1 MTTYLLEM
9 NDISKSF
16 PGVRVLDQVTFN
28 LIAGEMHALMGEN
41 GAGKSTLMKILG
53 GIHRRDGGTVILR
66 GTPCEIASPSMAQ
79 TLGIA
84 MIHQE
89 LNLIPHLTVMEN
101 IFLGREFTYGRSGMI
116 NWGKMRQESVRFLSQ
131 LGLSID
137 PGIIAGEL
145 SVGQQQM
152 IEIAKALS
160 MNAEILVLDEPTAAL
175 TDREIE
181 ALFTV
186 IESLKTKGVGMIYI
200 SHRMEEI
207 FRICD
212 RVTVMRDGHTVG
224 TDRVADTNIDKL
236 VKMMVGREIKD
247 RFPKINVSVGEP
259 KLEVKGLSL
268 PGKLQDISFTVRSG
282 EIVGIA
288 GLMGAGRTELAKAL
302 FGVTPARQ
310 GEVRVDGRP
319 VAIRKPVDAIRV
331 GIALVT
337 EDRKDEGL
345 LLNMSVKDNISLPN
359 LKNVSSLGFVSRS
372 KETGISERLIS
383 QLLIKTPNSEQK
395 VGSLSGGN
403 QQKVVIG
410 KWLETNPQVF
420 ILDEPTRGV
429 DIGAK
434 KEIYDLMNQLV
445 SRGVA
450 ILMISSELPE
460 VLGMSDRILV
470 MHEGRIAGEFARGEA
485 TQEKI
490 MHCATGGGKHHANGS
505 ESGR

>member
-28 LIAGEMHALMGEN
+28 LTGGEVHALMGEN

-53 GIHRRDGGTVILR
+53 GIHRRDGGTVILK

-79 TLGIA
+79 SLGIA

-186 IESLKTKGVGMIYI
+186 IESLKAKGVGMIYI

-247 RFPKINVSVGEP
+247 RFPKIDVSVGEP

-268 PGKLQDISFTVRSG
+268 PGKLQDISFAVRSG

-310 GEVRVDGRP
+310 GEICVDGRP
-319 VAIRKPVDAIRV
+319 IAIRKPVDAIRA

-345 LLNMSVKDNISLPN
+345 LLNLSVKDNISLPN
-359 LKNVSSLGFVSRS
+359 LKDVSSLGFVNRS

-383 QLLIKTPNSEQK
+383 QLLIKTPNGEQK